1 MKSSRCIENNHSG
14 RRPGFSRWSLGM
26 ALALGVYGLGG
37 FVAAQAQT
45 TVGRVFG
52 VGPSGGMVVAHGT
65 TGAHRHATIN
75 AKGRYVIGTLPLGVY
90 TVTLE
95 KDGKSVDTRS
105 NINLTVGGGAEID
118 FACPHDQC
126 AESAAN

>member
-1 MKSSRCIENNHSG
+1 MKSSRYIESNHSG

-26 ALALGVYGLGG
+26 VLALGVYGLGG

-65 TGAHRHATIN
+65 TGARRHATIN
-75 AKGRYVIGTLPLGVY
+75 AKGRYVLSTLPLGVY

-126 AESAAN
+126 AESASN